1 MTPTDPLCS
10 LRRRALLALATAGL
24 ATRLQAASADAET
37 RLRAGGCVLLL
48 RHAQTVPG
56 IGDPPEFQLGR
67 CETQRNL
74 SDAGRAQAQRIG
86 HWLGTR
92 QLVPRA
98 VRSSAWCRCTD
109 TAQLALGTHEVWPAL
124 NSAFGD
130 RLDQPDASATL
141 RAALQRLPVRQ
152 FEVWVTHQVNIT
164 ALTREVPAMGEGLV
178 VDGQARVIA
187 RTLFV

>member
-1 MTPTDPLCS
+1 MTPPDPLCS

-86 HWLGTR
+86 RWLGTR

-124 NSAFGD
+124 NSTFGD
-130 RLDQPDASATL
+130 RLDQPDASTTL
-141 RAALQRLPVRQ
+141 RAALQRLPARQ